1 MKKIA
6 LACALALISYNTLA
20 QAQKTENCVD
30 VVVFSLNDFHGAF
43 VQNPYQNIPGAP
55 SILQTLDSLK
65 TVYPYNLTVS
75 AGDNFGGS
83 YFYTAT
89 KGQLM
94 PVFFNMAGIRL
105 SAMGNHEFD
114 DGLPTLE
121 KKWKDS
127 PIHPAGW
134 DITYLC
140 SNVYDSQGA
149 QPAVMQPFAV
159 SSVRISPTKE
169 ARIALVS
176 LLASSAKEQISSSK
190 TKGISFSGEYTHVL
204 DSVSKLPTFKEV
216 ENAEIRALLLH
227 IGAYMADG
235 VPAWNDKRSDEL
247 SKINTPFYQAFL
259 VGHSHDAVVGHI
271 NESKKPITQG
281 FWHGNYINMMK
292 FSLDTVRME
301 VVNVTPAI
309 IPVRP
314 RQRTELSGNA
324 LRLQEQIDSLME
336 CTLTKAGSPLNE
348 YVAHAN
354 RSIAHD
360 RTNKYV
366 ISEVGTLVCN
376 GYATAYR
383 RASKCKDSKMVIGI
397 SHFGSIRSGLTKGD
411 LSVMDVGEILPFQND
426 MHAYK
431 FTGKE
436 LLRLLEFGYHN
447 TRYGWLQYSNLEVE
461 RNEEGKVTSATYI
474 APNGTRKL
482 IKPNSR
488 LVLVLDSFMAGGG
501 DGYEGFFFPK
511 RRIKV
516 ALPSA
521 TDCFIKYLQEKKT
534 I

>member
-1 MKKIA
+1 MD
-6 LACALALISYNTLA
+6 L
-20 QAQKTENCVD
+20 
-30 VVVFSLNDFHGAF
+30 
-43 VQNPYQNIPGAP
+43 
-55 SILQTLDSLK
+55 
-65 TVYPYNLTVS
+65 
-75 AGDNFGGS
+75 
-83 YFYTAT
+83 
-89 KGQLM
+89 
-94 PVFFNMAGIRL
+94 L
-105 SAMGNHEFD
+105 SA
-114 DGLPTLE
+114 E
-121 KKWKDS
+121 K
-127 PIHPAGW
+127 
-134 DITYLC
+134 
-140 SNVYDSQGA
+140 
-149 QPAVMQPFAV
+149 
-159 SSVRISPTKE
+159 RI
-169 ARIALVS
+169 
-176 LLASSAKEQISSSK
+176 
-190 TKGISFSGEYTHVL
+190 
-204 DSVSKLPTFKEV
+204 
-216 ENAEIRALLLH
+216 EIRFSEVD
-227 IGAYMADG
+227 MMG
-235 VPAWNDKRSDEL
+235 V
-247 SKINTPFYQAFL
+247 
-259 VGHSHDAVVGHI
+259 V
-271 NESKKPITQG
+271 
-281 FWHGNYINMMK
+281 WHGNYINMMK

-383 RASKCKDSKMVIGI
+383 RASQCKDSKMVIGI

-488 LVLVLDSFMAGGG
+488 IVLVLDSFMAGGG